1 MSRPEK
7 RSRLSA
13 SIMKVIGVLTG
24 VQMVQVVCSMIK
36 MKLVSLWLDTTG
48 IGLFGIFSNAVD
60 TVSSLT
66 DSGLRQTAVRSVS
79 TDSSEPG
86 ALSRAVATVRGWSAV
101 IAMAGA
107 LLMAFLS
114 PLLSQLVFD
123 STRLWWCFALLSFT
137 MLCNSIAS
145 GEMAVNQGTRR
156 FRYIARISML
166 SSLTGLALS
175 IPMFRFMGDASV
187 IPSILVWSAATVGYA
202 LWFRYRPPQKV
213 AVTGQLLREGSGL
226 VRLGGYMAM
235 AMFMA
240 NLAQMLFLSWLN
252 RTTSTSELGLYNAG
266 QILCVRYVGFV
277 IAAVGMEFFPRLSAH
292 IRSRRRVEV
301 FVSHE
306 ISLVLRVLVPL
317 VLCFLIF
324 RHAIVWILYK
334 SDFEVII
341 PFISICIGH
350 TVLRAASTCI
360 AYTIVARGDGRLF
373 LLTESLDSFIGL
385 GLCIGGY
392 MLWGLAG
399 IGAGYVVWYACYLLM
414 SWLIFRFHYG
424 YRLLSGATASIL
436 SAAAVTGCAIAAVLL
451 LPPVTAGCLIAIP
464 AIFYILRLKRI

>member
-1 MSRPEK
+1 MNHSGK
-7 RSRLSA
+7 HSRLSG
-13 SIMKVIGVLTG
+13 SIMKVMGILTG
-24 VQMVQVVCSMIK
+24 VQMVQVICSMVK

-66 DSGLRQTAVRSVS
+66 DSGVRQTAVRTVS
-79 TDSSEPG
+79 TESNDPG

-101 IAMAGA
+101 IAIAGA
-107 LLMAFLS
+107 LLMSALS
-114 PLLSQLVFD
+114 PLLSRIVFGD
-123 STRLWWCFALLSFT
+123 TKLWWSFALLSFT

-156 FRYIARISML
+156 FRYIARISMF
-166 SSLTGLALS
+166 SSVTGLLLS

-187 IPSILVWSAATVGYA
+187 IPSILVWSGATLCYA
-202 LWFRYRPPQKV
+202 LWFRYRAPRKV
-213 AVTGQLLREGSGL
+213 KVTKTLLREGSSL

-235 AMFMA
+235 ALFMT
-240 NLAQMLFLSWLN
+240 NLAQMLFLAWLN
-252 RTTSTSELGLYNAG
+252 RTASTSEVGLYNAG

-277 IAAVGMEFFPRLSAH
+277 IAAVGMEFYPRLSAH
-292 IRSRRRVEV
+292 IRSRERVEV

-324 RHAIVWILYK
+324 RHFIVWVLYK

-360 AYTIVARGDGRLF
+360 AYTVVARGDGRLF
-373 LLTESLDSFIGL
+373 LLTESADAFVGL
-385 GLCIGGY
+385 GLCIAGY
-392 MLWGLAG
+392 SLWGLEG
-399 IGAGYVVWYACYLLM
+399 IGAAYVVWFASYLTM

-424 YRLLSGATASIL
+424 YRLRPGAVASIA
-436 SAAAVTGCAIAAVLL
+436 SAVATIGCAIAAVML
-451 LPPVTAGCLIAIP
+451 LPAVVSACLLSIP
-464 AIFYILRLKRI
+464 AIFCLLRLKRI